1 MKGESLVSGGNNNH
15 LTLENLELR
24 MQSDGDLVTLKHL
37 GGGKTEKL
45 YSSGTKADTPNG
57 PYTLMMQHDN
67 NLVIYDK
74 ADKAIWSSE
83 DKAKWADGSKW

>member
-1 MKGESLVSGGNNNH
+1 MKGESLVSDGKNH
-15 LTLENLELR
+15 LSLQNLELR
-24 MQSDGDLVTLKHL
+24 MQADGDLVTLKHL

-67 NLVIYDK
+67 NLVIYDGSGSGTW
-74 ADKAIWSSE
+74 ASE
-83 DKAKWADGSKW
+83 AKS